1 MRNFIKRNYYKNYW
15 LRRRIL
21 SSVIPLKIVGLPLV
35 KNVLIP
41 LAKSVLLPLGL
52 SAGMSAADAAIQK
65 KIYGSGKTMLIIS
78 NEGMEDIM
86 KIGKSLEESG
96 LFIKGVSE
104 TIENEAK
111 EQKEGLLLMLFR
123 TLAAS
128 MLGSGLTGRGVI
140 RAGGG
145 TIRADESF

>member
-1 MRNFIKRNYYKNYW
+1 MT
-15 LRRRIL
+15 
-21 SSVIPLKIVGLPLV
+21 VGLPLV
-35 KNVLIP
+35 NSVLIP

-52 SAGMSAADAAIQK
+52 SVGMSAADAAIQK

-104 TIENEAK
+104 TIENEVK
-111 EQKEGLLLMLFR
+111 EQKEGLLPMLFR
-123 TLAAS
+123 TLAPS
-128 MLGSGLTGRGVI
+128 ILGSGLTGRGVI
-140 RAGGG
+140 TAGGR